1 MPWSIPRK
9 YICPEPGCGAEFE
22 STANHE
28 PKRCPACRKKRNHHR
43 AAENYR
49 RRRSGIERVYW
60 TSEKQQRQYHHL
72 ICTECSKKIWT
83 SSCKGKGFVCIS
95 CKRAAGLTA
104 NGREGH
110 YTTLV
115 APPKQIITFGRC
127 PKCKRGSK
135 RQPLKLIN
143 DKCEECHW
151 YDIPE
156 IDPDL
161 SANARKGRGG
171 HNDFIRRK

>member
-1 MPWSIPRK
+1 MPWSVPRK

-43 AAENYR
+43 SAENYR
-49 RRRSGIERVYW
+49 KRRAGIERVYW
-60 TSEKQQRQYHHL
+60 TSENKQRRYNHL
-72 ICTECSKKIWT
+72 TCTICGVAIWT
-83 SSCKGKGFVCIS
+83 SSCQVKNFICIS
-95 CKRAAGLTA
+95 CKREMGLTA

-115 APPKQIITFGRC
+115 APPKQNMSFGKCQTCPQDNQVLANGRC
-127 PKCKRGSK
+127 SDCRF
-135 RQPLKLIN
+135 
-143 DKCEECHW
+143 

-171 HNDFIRRK
+171 HNDFIRRR